1 MAIDNSIG
9 SVTGTTSKIVT
20 PTQTT
25 TYTLTATNSAG
36 SFTAKATV
44 TVTAK
49 TGTQPPTTP
58 ALVSAVA
65 RSSSEVDLTWTA
77 STDSVG
83 VTGYQILRNGTL
95 LTSVSGS
102 TLTYA
107 DTSAAAATTYTYAVK
122 AFDAAANLSAA
133 SNSMQV
139 TTPPALSQASCAA
152 PGNGVFTGCYYS
164 NTTLSGTPV
173 LVRTDPKIN
182 FDWRNGSPA
191 SSIPADDFSVQW
203 QGNFTFAQ
211 GNYKFIAVTS
221 DGMKI
226 YIDGVLVLNR
236 WYDQPPYEYVIPLTL
251 SQGNH
256 LIVVDYYERTGGSE
270 AVLTWQLE

>member
-1 MAIDNSIG
+1 
-9 SVTGTTSKIVT
+9 
-20 PTQTT
+20 
-25 TYTLTATNSAG
+25 
-36 SFTAKATV
+36 
-44 TVTAK
+44 
-49 TGTQPPTTP
+49 
-58 ALVSAVA
+58 
-65 RSSSEVDLTWTA
+65 VDLTWTA

-107 DTSAAAATTYTYAVK
+107 DSSVAAGTTYTYAVK
-122 AFDAAANLSAA
+122 AFDAAPNFSGA

-139 TTPPALSQASCAA
+139 TTPPALSQASCAV

-164 NTTLSGTPV
+164 NTTLTGTPV

-203 QGNFTFAQ
+203 QGNFNFAQ
-211 GNYKFIAVTS
+211 GSYKFYAITS

-226 YIDGVLVLNR
+226 SIDGVSVLNR
-236 WYDQPPYEYVIPLTL
+236 WYDQPPYEYTIPLTL

-270 AVLTWQLE
+270 AMVWWVKQ